1 MMSNII
7 RRFSKLGPSVG
18 NLAASATGCFIFTP
32 GFQLV
37 AMKEEGSETQTP
49 TRADDGSP
57 GLSTGIG
64 AAVFLLVFI
73 TSEALAT
80 IVALRR

>member
-1 MMSNII
+1 MSNIL
-7 RRFSKLGPSVG
+7 RRFSKLGPNVG

-32 GFQLV
+32 GFRLV
-37 AMKEEGSETQTP
+37 AMKEEGSEMQTP

-64 AAVFLLVFI
+64 AAVFD
-73 TSEALAT
+73 LAHGARIYRAT
-80 IVALRR
+80 LSAGRR